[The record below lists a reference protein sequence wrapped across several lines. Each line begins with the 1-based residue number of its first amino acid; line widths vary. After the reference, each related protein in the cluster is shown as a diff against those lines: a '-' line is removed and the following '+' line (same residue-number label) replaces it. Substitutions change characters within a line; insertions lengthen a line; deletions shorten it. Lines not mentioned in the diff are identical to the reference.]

1 MVVTAVNETPLTHE
15 NIPAF
20 VNILRR
26 FLAGRTFTVSQRKA
40 GDEDAIHYENAR
52 LVNIS
57 VVTLETG
64 PMRVEVV
71 TDKVT
76 LIFTS
81 YDPNEF
87 SGAIG
92 VDEGLNWI
100 VFGQIQDTWT
110 QTFWTEIRRREGEEL
125 VSDHVFFIAP
135 QSHMPGIV

>member
-1 MVVTAVNETPLTHE
+1 VNETPLTHE

-57 VVTLETG
+57 VATLETG
-64 PMRVEVV
+64 PMRVEVI

-76 LIFTS
+76 LTFTS

-100 VFGQIQDTWT
+100 VFGQIQDAWI
-110 QTFWTEIRRREGEEL
+110 QTFWTEIRRREQGVL
-125 VSDHVFFIAP
+125 VSDYVSFIAP